1 MIAEPRPAMY
11 IHVLDLAE
19 SRTPK
24 GFGLRES
31 MSPSFYQS
39 FPDGCNF
46 HQGAASLVGRLS
58 AANLSN
64 EEM

>member
-1 MIAEPRPAMY
+1 MRALHGLGREPDTKRL
-11 IHVLDLAE
+11 I
-19 SRTPK
+19 
-24 GFGLRES
+24 GLRES

-39 FPDGCNF
+39 FTDGCNF